1 MSLSDSDQPSE
12 MDRSALLA
20 DADGSLIPTGANR
33 GRDIL
38 WSLLF
43 FPLGDGDIF

>member
-1 MSLSDSDQPSE
+1 MSFSNYDQLSE
-12 MDRSALLA
+12 MDRSVLLG

-33 GRDIL
+33 GRWL
-38 WSLLF
+38 